1 MTILKTL
8 ADIHVLERQML
19 EFEGRYGVRSDVFY
33 AAYRSGEESADDSWV
48 LDFSEWAG
56 VYEAWLE
63 RQAEYREAIDRE
75 RRGGVSMA
83 SLVHAV

>member
-1 MTILKTL
+1 MTIRETL
-8 ADIHVLERQML
+8 ADIHALERQML

-33 AAYRSGEESADDSWV
+33 AAYRSREEPADDSWV
-48 LDFSEWAG
+48 IDFSEWAG
-56 VYEAWLE
+56 VYQAWLE
-63 RQAEYREAIDRE
+63 RQAEYREAIDRG